1 MWFRRVCT
9 LPSRSASRIQGRAGY
24 GGILLVPVQMYGQNF
39 EFLVDTGAAYTALST
54 RLATLFDLP
63 TIAERHVTITP
74 VHGTTLS
81 VPQVLLPELRLGGME
96 LIGVEALVVSFP
108 SVLRLHGI
116 VGMNVLRQFRVT
128 LENDTSTLVLRAI

>member
-1 MWFRRVCT
+1 M
-9 LPSRSASRIQGRAGY
+9 
-24 GGILLVPVQMYGQNF
+24 
-39 EFLVDTGAAYTALST
+39 
-54 RLATLFDLP
+54 
-63 TIAERHVTITP
+63 TITP